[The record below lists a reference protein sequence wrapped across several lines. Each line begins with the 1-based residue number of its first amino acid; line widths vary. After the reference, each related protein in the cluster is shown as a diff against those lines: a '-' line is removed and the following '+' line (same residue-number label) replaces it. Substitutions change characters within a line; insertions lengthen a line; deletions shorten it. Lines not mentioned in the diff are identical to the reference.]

1 MPQCVILSSTCVS
14 SVENGRFDSLVLK
27 LASDSAELSTLF
39 VRHENQDAH
48 RFFQW
53 KKSCFVVTVWIKRI
67 HSKPLLVK

>member
-14 SVENGRFDSLVLK
+14 SVKNGRFDSLVLK

-53 KKSCFVVTVWIKRI
+53 KKSCFVVTVWLDK
-67 HSKPLLVK
+67 KDT

>member
-14 SVENGRFDSLVLK
+14 SVKNGRFDSLVLK

-53 KKSCFVVTVWIKRI
+53 KKACFVVTVWLDK
-67 HSKPLLVK
+67 KDT